1 MSYMGY
7 KDTKETMVC
16 PYNSFKECCYDAC
29 PFFHAEWFKSGT
41 LYGME
46 CKKAIAD
53 IEMSKQ
59 TINNNINVA
68 ATSRSSM
75 F

>member
-1 MSYMGY
+1 MSY

-29 PFFHAEWFKSGT
+29 PFFHADWLRSGT